1 MFNKIKSI
9 NMVESY
15 TMLPTF
21 SCLPQIKTLCSN
33 HCMHNFHTKFVK
45 IFEICKPHSQNL
57 NKTLSPE
64 QCSLLCF
71 ELALGRIFLWIL
83 LAVIAMSLQYFL
95 AVFDV
100 DTTGQRIVIL
110 AEVNSVD
117 AVETLRAWCSVHILN
132 VCRRPRSVWIIVG
145 GAV

>member
-1 MFNKIKSI
+1 
-9 NMVESY
+9 MVESY

-71 ELALGRIFLWIL
+71 ELALGRIFCGFYSPL
-83 LAVIAMSLQYFL
+83 LRCHFNTFLPSLM
-95 AVFDV
+95 
-100 DTTGQRIVIL
+100 
-110 AEVNSVD
+110 
-117 AVETLRAWCSVHILN
+117 
-132 VCRRPRSVWIIVG
+132 
-145 GAV
+145 

>member
-1 MFNKIKSI
+1 
-9 NMVESY
+9 MVESY

-71 ELALGRIFLWIL
+71 ELALGRIFFVDFTRRYCDVTSIL
-83 LAVIAMSLQYFL
+83 S
-95 AVFDV
+95 
-100 DTTGQRIVIL
+100 
-110 AEVNSVD
+110 
-117 AVETLRAWCSVHILN
+117 
-132 VCRRPRSVWIIVG
+132 CRL
-145 GAV
+145 